1 MTDDNRWSQ
10 HCGSWQTPW
19 WQPAF
24 SVVTFCTQLDNYLMY
39 RSTNNNLDILRETP
53 TLRSIMMIPWLGVR
67 SIFENFWNIFVNIW
81 KSNPQSGLR
90 LGVFKMMIF
99 YRAGEMICLSARKSL
114 RKASEKTARRSIVT
128 GRNYYLSIKTR
139 SKKSEVISPSTSA
152 GGTESG
158 SPTNCSSKNITHH
171 HQ

>member
-1 MTDDNRWSQ
+1 MYRKVFYRWNKLNSQNTVSLLFFISDVTDDNRWSQ
-10 HCGSWQTPW
+10 HCGSWLAPW

-53 TLRSIMMIPWLGVR
+53 TLRSIMIPWLGIR
-67 SIFENFWNIFVNIW
+67 SIFENFGNIFVNIW

-99 YRAGEMICLSARKSL
+99 YRAGEMICLSARKFFEKSI
-114 RKASEKTARRSIVT
+114 RK
-128 GRNYYLSIKTR
+128 NCQ
-139 SKKSEVISPSTSA
+139 EV
-152 GGTESG
+152 
-158 SPTNCSSKNITHH
+158 NCDWS
-171 HQ
+171 